1 MYMETFLLF
10 AASLALLGIAAL
22 CVYAIIMIK
31 DARQVLLSMNRS
43 LLDALQAGQKLGNE
57 LEPTFKNI
65 NQTLQQTTLTMHSL
79 QTQIDGAGQAIEQF
93 KEMAVRIN
101 ELESRVQS
109 KIEKPVMQAAS
120 ILSGI
125 TSAISTFSSVLRK
138 K

>member
-1 MYMETFLLF
+1 METFLLF